1 LFYSD
6 PGQET
11 KIAIVQYC
19 QKLFSGPGWMNNG
32 CVVCTDSAKS
42 YRVPGLELPQEN
54 ICVAPKTT
62 TLRFLAETAATTG
75 TTTGTTI
82 ATTTTTGTT
91 TSGTPSSTTAGEFI
105 IPVTVTENKTALFS
119 VCAVASPSCL
129 TDVSGNKLYTDYFN
143 QLRADLATQE
153 LFKKTLNIINAQ
165 VANVNSYNDLTTPVL
180 SGLNINPPN
189 AQLSGLVT
197 FTATYATPLRCRYQI
212 STAAQ
217 SAAPSFDSILSCTDA
232 LCGEVKPSSYGHTV
246 STSATNLKALSP
258 STTYNIFFACTND
271 IPYAQK
277 RADVAAAGTFTTPAD
292 TTTTTTDCNATPK
305 PAGCPIISAGF
316 FQYSFAAVMMLFALL
331 F

>member
-11 KIAIVQYC
+11 KIAIINYC

-32 CVVCTDSAKS
+32 CVVCTDSGKS
-42 YRVPGLELPQEN
+42 YKVPGLELPQEN
-54 ICVAPKTT
+54 ICVAPKKDKLRVLQNTSASTT
-62 TLRFLAETAATTG
+62 ATTNANAS
-75 TTTGTTI
+75 
-82 ATTTTTGTT
+82 ATTAS
-91 TSGTPSSTTAGEFI
+91 TSTPSSTTAGEFI

-165 VANVNSYNDLTTPVL
+165 VSTVNTYNDITTPAL
-180 SGLNINPPN
+180 TGLTISPPN

-197 FTATYATPLRCRYQI
+197 FTATYPTPLKCNYQI
-212 STAAQ
+212 STAAA
-217 SAAPSFDSILSCTDA
+217 SAAPSFDAIVSCTDA
-232 LCGEVKPSSYGHTV
+232 LCGVVKPSSYGHTV
-246 STSATNLKALSP
+246 STQANNLKALSP

-277 RADVAAAGTFTTPAD
+277 RGEVTAAGSFTTPAD
-292 TTTTTTDCNATPK
+292 TTTPTTNCTATPSA
-305 PAGCPIISAGF
+305 AGCPTISAGF
-316 FQYSFAAVMMLFALL
+316 IQYSFAAVLMLLAFL